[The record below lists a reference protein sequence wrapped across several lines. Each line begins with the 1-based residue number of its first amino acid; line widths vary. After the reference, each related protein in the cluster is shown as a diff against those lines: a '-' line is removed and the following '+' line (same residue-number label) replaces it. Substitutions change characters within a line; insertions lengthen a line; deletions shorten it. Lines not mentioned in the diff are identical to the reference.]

1 MPRVK
6 KHRNWVQFFF
16 QRPSLLPFCR
26 EESEDFRSIIYQIC
40 KLSQKVQRVFT
51 PNKATSQAWQL
62 EKDWQKRRDDTK
74 REERGGVKI
83 THDSSQYTIFLC
95 IVLLPLSLFVSN
107 AIFLIWIWSYM
118 YNNRKIFISF
128 QYFTGKE
135 IRIYVL

>member
-1 MPRVK
+1 MFSKQISKLKMCLEWK
-6 KHRNWVQFFF
+6 KHRNWVQFFSRDRLF
-16 QRPSLLPFCR
+16 FLFVVKK
-26 EESEDFRSIIYQIC
+26 SEDFRSIIYQIC

-95 IVLLPLSLFVSN
+95 IVLYTYTFEPVCFECN
-107 AIFLIWIWSYM
+107 
-118 YNNRKIFISF
+118 ISHLDLVL
-128 QYFTGKE
+128 
-135 IRIYVL
+135 YV